1 MIPTIVA
8 AATLLVACEPA
19 PEAGEG
25 PIGVILRPLSA
36 CDGSADTQ
44 LEGLDTLRF
53 VVQVPEG
60 ADDLLTT
67 VLDTDYSLGSKT
79 GFTLSGIPVGDR
91 REMTVLGY
99 PSSNIDGI
107 PTMFGRARRI
117 SVAKDQRTDVSVFM
131 STFGGYGCVQT
142 PAELTRRVFPAV
154 VSLDDGR
161 ILIAGGFTAA
171 TADGVVTTLKGAD
184 SAAFIYD
191 PGTNAFERLNSN
203 MVVPRGA
210 SAGVFIKTTRQV
222 VIVGGASELRLDS
235 NKEIPFDI
243 TADTGL
249 ASFEVFDLESNS
261 FITDLVDDA
270 GVAKRMSMKRVFPRV
285 AVMQDDTVHVY
296 GGGPLPAEQ
305 TGSGGAMGYDV
316 VDIYIAGSDS
326 ASAGAFKNPTPALE
340 SIEDRSGLSVSLIE
354 VTEDN
359 LSRYLL
365 WGGSRG
371 TLLGEVYNATS
382 LEKDQ
387 IQGAFKR
394 VEAAGDVPPMTV
406 FHEMTRL
413 GNRRFLLTGGL
424 RNDGEGTITAD
435 DAYLVSLENL
445 DAEKVTAQCKRVP
458 GFDVGRFLHAAVA
471 TDSTHAVVFG
481 GFTDRAFTPT
491 GDKRIFAMAGD
502 DAGSATLTVPGGE
515 ADFAPMGGLTAVPLA
530 SDAVLLLDGVSD
542 FAADLQLNSPLLQ
555 QVRVYAPSTLWNE
568 TNAQ

>member
-1 MIPTIVA
+1 MNRTLVALIVA
-8 AATLLVACEPA
+8 AATLAVACEPA

-25 PIGVILRPLSA
+25 PIGVLLRPLAS
-36 CDGSADTQ
+36 CDGASDTK

-67 VLDTDYSLGSKT
+67 VLDTDYSLDS
-79 GFTLSGIPVGDR
+79 GFTLSGIPVGER
-91 REMTVLGY
+91 RELTVLGY
-99 PSSNIDGI
+99 SSSDTSGT

-117 SVAKDQRTDVSVFM
+117 GIAKDQKTDVSIFL
-131 STFGGYGCVQT
+131 SSFGGYGCVNT

-154 VSLDDGR
+154 VPLDDGR

-171 TADGVVTTLKGAD
+171 STEGTVSTLKGAD

-191 PGTNAFERLNSN
+191 PGLNTFERLNSN

-210 SAGVFIKTTRQV
+210 TAGAFIKSTRQV
-222 VIVGGASELRLDS
+222 VIVGGSSELRLDS
-235 NKEIPFDI
+235 AKDIPFDI

-261 FITDLVDDA
+261 FITDLVDDN
-270 GVAKRMSMKRVFPRV
+270 GVAKRMSMKRVFPRL

-305 TGSGGAMGYDV
+305 TGSGGALGYDV
-316 VDIYIAGSDS
+316 VDIYISGNTGAV
-326 ASAGAFKNPTPALE
+326 AGAFKNPTPALE

-359 LSRYLL
+359 LSRFLL

-371 TLLGEVYNATS
+371 NLLGEVYNATS

-394 VEAAGDVPPMTV
+394 VEAVGDVPAMTL

-413 GNRRFLLTGGL
+413 GNRRFLLSGGM
-424 RNDGEGTITAD
+424 RDDGTVAAD
-435 DAYLVSLENL
+435 DAYVVTLENM
-445 DAEKVTAQCKRVP
+445 DAEKIIANCKRVP
-458 GFDVGRFLHAAVA
+458 GFEVGRFMHAAVA

-491 GDKRIFAMAGD
+491 GDKRIFAMLAD
-502 DAGSATLTVPGGE
+502 DAGTATLTLPGGE
-515 ADFAPMGGLTAVPLA
+515 ADFAPMGAVTAVPLE
-530 SDAVLLLDGVSD
+530 SDAVLLLDGVAD
-542 FAADLQLNSPLLQ
+542 FASELQLNSPLLQ

-568 TNAQ
+568 ANAQ